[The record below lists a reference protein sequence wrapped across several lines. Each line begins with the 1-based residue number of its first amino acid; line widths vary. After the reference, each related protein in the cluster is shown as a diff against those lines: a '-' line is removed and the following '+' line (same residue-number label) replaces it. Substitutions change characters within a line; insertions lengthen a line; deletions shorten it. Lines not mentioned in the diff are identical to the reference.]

1 MKKNFLILVLIFY
14 SCVSTFIK
22 ERHSQSIPLGAV
34 QKEVADLSKEVS
46 KFSDINDNDRKQ
58 LFRLITVMCDVKEAK
73 QINFLGYPQ
82 FELSKE
88 LKEKGKDIFCV
99 WNYRKELIG
108 FSMKTSGIS
117 DWELETSW
125 FDERPTR
132 IFSRLT
138 NLGYVVERHW
148 QWSIIKNR
156 WKGVLVFLKIEDLK
170 EGRIRTYNFSRYEGE
185 MLKKEEVVLSDQ
197 KSVLDGWQFQDV
209 KSNGLLFECKF
220 YSQGKLSED
229 RKDCQLTGQTGSLPL
244 EKVNFE

>member
-14 SCVSTFIK
+14 SCVPAFIK

-46 KFSDINDNDRKQ
+46 KFSDINDNDRKRW
-58 LFRLITVMCDVKEAK
+58 FHLISVMCTVSEAK
-73 QINFLGYPQ
+73 QIIFLGYPQ
-82 FELSKE
+82 FELSKA
-88 LKEKGKDIFCV
+88 LKESGKDILCV

-125 FDERPTR
+125 FDEHPTR

-138 NLGYVVERHW
+138 NLSYVVERHW

-156 WKGVLVFLKIEDLK
+156 WKGVLVFLKIDDLK
-170 EGRIRTYNFSRYEGE
+170 AGRIQTYNFSRYEGE
-185 MLKKEEVVLSDQ
+185 MLKKEETLLSNQ
-197 KSVLDGWQFQDV
+197 KFVLDGWQFQDV
-209 KSNGLLFECKF
+209 KSNGLLFECKL
-220 YSQGKLSED
+220 YSQGKWLED
-229 RKDCQLTGQTGSLPL
+229 RSDCKLAGQISDLPL